1 MSKTNKLTG
10 YFDCRNYKKG
20 VERKARTM
28 KADGETIS
36 VNTTF
41 AAAELPAE
49 LAQYAR
55 KYTDKNGADRYGVE
69 FKLSKSVMWFGA
81 DKQPTDRPLYSDIDG
96 QKVEFVATYKQLD
109 GDPSKL
115 EAYGYWV
122 NAIMFK
128 LAPVNPFEDD
138 EPLGEVAQTE
148 APAPA
153 PVTKE
158 AKADAKAD
166 AVKDQEEELPF

>member
-10 YFDCRNYKKG
+10 YFDCRLFKKG
-20 VERKARTM
+20 VERKARAM
-28 KADGETIS
+28 KADGDTIS
-36 VNTTF
+36 INTSF

-49 LAQYAR
+49 LAKYAR
-55 KYTDKNGADRYGVE
+55 KYTDKKGVDRYGVE

-81 DKQPTDRPLYSDIDG
+81 DKQPTDRPCNSDIDG
-96 QKVEFVATYKQLD
+96 QKVEFVCTYKQLD

-128 LAPVNPFEDD
+128 LTPVNPFEDD

-153 PVTKE
+153 PVAKE
-158 AKADAKAD
+158 AKAE
-166 AVKDQEEELPF
+166 AVKDLEEELPF